1 MQRQSCRKEYS
12 CLADLLLKTK
22 KMNLEWLIFRFY
34 YKNSVET
41 DPIVSQTVEL
51 YTTNISREGSKSM
64 SFKFTNILQG
74 VVKTN

>member
-1 MQRQSCRKEYS
+1 
-12 CLADLLLKTK
+12 
-22 KMNLEWLIFRFY
+22 MNFEWLIFRFY